1 MSSHR
6 SLLLLSVMA
15 VLLFLSACSLNGMVS
30 PSSSQQATSTVPQSP
45 GDTPTETIAPP
56 TATPEPF
63 SGDGP
68 WEISFTTTDGVALYG
83 ILYGQGQVALV
94 LAPSYP
100 GGLEGWRPFAEKISS
115 QGYRALTFDF
125 RGQGKSEGT
134 RSSAD
139 AATDLAAAITVMREN
154 IAERIVVLGAG
165 LGGMAAIQ
173 AVPQNEGV
181 IGMAVLSSPR
191 SFDGL
196 EITDADLAALN
207 IPSLWLGTRN
217 DMTQNVED
225 MYNVAGGTD
234 KQLWIYEGSSL
245 HGTFMFDGAD
255 RPDLEQRLSDFIAHV
270 TGG

>member
-1 MSSHR
+1 MPSYQR
-6 SLLLLSVMA
+6 LFLLSIMA
-15 VLLFLSACSLNGMVS
+15 ISLALSACSLGEANPFS
-30 PSSSQQATSTVPQSP
+30 PQRM
-45 GDTPTETIAPP
+45 TPTVSQLPENVTPEATQTP

-63 SGDGP
+63 SGEGP

-83 ILYGQGQVALV
+83 ILYGQGEVALV

-100 GGLEGWRPFAEKISS
+100 GGTEGWRPFAESMAS
-115 QGYRALTFDF
+115 QGYRVFTFDF
-125 RGQGKSEGT
+125 RGQGQSEGT
-134 RSSAD
+134 SSPVD
-139 AATDLAAAITVMREN
+139 ASTDLAAAITVMREN
-154 IAERIVVLGAG
+154 IAERVVVMGAG

-173 AVPQNEGV
+173 SVPQSEGV
-181 IGMAVLSSPR
+181 IGLVVLSSSR
-191 SFDGL
+191 TFEGL
-196 EITDADLAALN
+196 EITDADLSALN

-245 HGTFMFDGAD
+245 HGTFMFEGAD
-255 RPDLEQRLSDFIAHV
+255 RPNLEQRLLEFVTHV